1 MNKNRNAP
9 KPVNNQNNA
18 NNKKQVEEDDDDII
32 MNTEQFI
39 GNTFD
44 NLNNVICAL
53 EDKNRKTTAEMLAYK
68 KAFEVQK
75 FKTCEMEQKYKMN
88 QDEIDKNKLHNINK
102 RSNRE
107 VLSKKLDSLYKIKDK
122 NREEDILKKADEL
135 FEKLMKGEQI

>member
-1 MNKNRNAP
+1 MNKNRNVP
-9 KPVNNQNNA
+9 KPVNNHNNM
-18 NNKKQVEEDDDDII
+18 NNKKPVEEDDDII

-75 FKTCEMEQKYKMN
+75 FKTDEMEQKYKMN

-107 VLSKKLDSLYKIKDK
+107 VLAKKLDSLYKIKDK